1 MSEPLSDDQIQRYAR
16 HLRIPEIGL
25 EGQAKLQAASVLI
38 IGTGGLGS
46 PVALY
51 LAAAGV
57 GRLGLVDGDVVEL
70 SNLQRQIM
78 HAETGLG
85 VSKTES
91 ARQRIE
97 ALNSN
102 VHVDCYDEIFN
113 VGNALRIAEPYDLIV
128 DCSDNFATRY
138 LSNDVC
144 VLTDKPNIYGSIYH
158 FYGQASVFYPPEGA
172 CYRCLFPKPPAPQ
185 ASPGVA
191 SMVPGTIGSI
201 QATEA
206 LKMILGIGEPL
217 IGRLLLY
224 NALEMNF
231 EMVQLRPN
239 PRCKVC
245 GEKPEITALTDLAD
259 YHTVDPGDSS
269 V

>member
-1 MSEPLSDDQIQRYAR
+1 MSKPLSNDQIQRYAR
-16 HLRIPEIGL
+16 HLRIPEIGP

-57 GRLGLVDGDVVEL
+57 GRLGLVDNDVVEL
-70 SNLQRQIM
+70 SNLQRQIL
-78 HAETGLG
+78 HGETSLG
-85 VSKTES
+85 MSKTES
-91 ARQRIE
+91 ACRRIE
-97 ALNSN
+97 ELNAE
-102 VHVDCYDEIFN
+102 VQVDCYEETFN

-144 VLTDKPNIYGSIYH
+144 VLTGKPNIYGSIYH
-158 FYGQASVFYPPEGA
+158 FHGQASVFYPPEGP
-172 CYRCLFPKPPAPQ
+172 CYRCLLPQPPAPQ
-185 ASPGVA
+185 TGVGVA

-206 LKMILGIGEPL
+206 LKMILDIGKPL
-217 IGRLLLY
+217 LGRLLLY
-224 NALEMNF
+224 NALEMSF
-231 EMVQLRPN
+231 EMVNLRSN
-239 PRCKVC
+239 PKCKIC
-245 GEKPEITALTDLAD
+245 GENPEITVLADLAD
-259 YHTVDPGDSS
+259 YCVD
-269 V
+269 

>member
-1 MSEPLSDDQIQRYAR
+1 MAQTLSQNQKQRYAR
-16 HLRIPEIGL
+16 HLLIPEIGL
-25 EGQAKLQAASVLI
+25 EGQAKLQGASALI

-70 SNLQRQIM
+70 SNLQRQII
-78 HAETGLG
+78 HDETNLG
-85 VSKTES
+85 VEKTAS

-97 ALNSN
+97 KFNSN
-102 VHVDCYDEIFN
+102 VRVDCYEQTFN

-144 VLTDKPNIYGSIYH
+144 VLTGKPNIYGSIYH
-158 FYGQASVFYPPEGA
+158 FHGQASVFYPPEGP

-185 ASPGVA
+185 TSPGVA

-224 NALEMNF
+224 NALEMGF
-231 EMVQLRPN
+231 EIVQLRPN
-239 PRCKVC
+239 PKCKVC
-245 GEKPEITALTDLAD
+245 GEEPEITALKDLAD
-259 YHTVDPGDSS
+259 YRSNDPGGNA